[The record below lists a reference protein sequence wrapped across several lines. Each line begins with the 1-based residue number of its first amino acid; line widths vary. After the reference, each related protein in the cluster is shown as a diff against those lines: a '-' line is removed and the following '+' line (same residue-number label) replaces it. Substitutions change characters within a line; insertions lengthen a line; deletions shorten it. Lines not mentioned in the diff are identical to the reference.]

1 METTAPEP
9 YIYDDKNKLLIDFS
23 KLKRNKILRLVYKD
37 IIQGKE
43 LSIQELENIKFK
55 FNKSSISIKNIN
67 DIPRLRINNQPLI
80 KKTEIIE
87 RSWIGS
93 SGRLFSIFLNKPD
106 LKNLTII
113 EPENLI

>member
-1 METTAPEP
+1 M
-9 YIYDDKNKLLIDFS
+9 
-23 KLKRNKILRLVYKD
+23 VYKD

-43 LSIQELENIKFK
+43 LNIHELENIKFK
-55 FNKSSISIKNIN
+55 FNKSSISIKNIK